1 MHAGHDERVVFVI
14 VRKMDNT
21 GGKRRTKMGKVKAF
35 EEMLM
40 KDVPGKAQK
49 IMICMRVRLDSK
61 KLSRDQLVCKLSFLN
76 LNSSKSLG
84 L

>member
-21 GGKRRTKMGKVKAF
+21 GGKRRIKMGKVKAF

-49 IMICMRVRLDSK
+49 IMICMCGLTKNYFGTSWSVSYP
-61 KLSRDQLVCKLSFLN
+61 FLT
-76 LNSSKSLG
+76 
-84 L
+84 